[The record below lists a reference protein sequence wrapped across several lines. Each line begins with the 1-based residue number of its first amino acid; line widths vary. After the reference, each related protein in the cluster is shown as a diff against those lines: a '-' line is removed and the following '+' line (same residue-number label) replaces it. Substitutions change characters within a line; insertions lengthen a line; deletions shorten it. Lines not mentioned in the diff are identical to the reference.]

1 MEITIANPYKGR
13 LETIEL
19 EFTQKNTTWLDDGEK
34 VVTITDHEG
43 CLFVYE
49 RLGTYPV
56 IVYDTSRADV
66 GNDMQKAIRLKEEIL
81 NQWGACDPVFDWG
94 ND

>member
-19 EFTQKNTTWLDDGEK
+19 DFTKANTTWLDDGEK
-34 VVTITDHEG
+34 VVTITDHEN
-43 CLFVYE
+43 CLIVYE

-56 IVYDTSRADV
+56 IIYDASRADI
-66 GNDMQKAIRLKEEIL
+66 GNDMQKALRLKEEML
-81 NQWGACDPVFDWG
+81 DQWGAFDPVLD
-94 ND
+94 